1 MLGRVAYWWS
11 YKTLQSPPTG
21 AAINRSRAWRSFFP
35 AVKCVGDLH
44 KHRIICDYHTTYD
57 VVVDGLSTSRLA
69 AYAAPSLSTCCFDL
83 GKMCQQLVG
92 TFGFSA
98 PLSCESCRIS
108 GWRVGSLGNALAN
121 RCMDEL
127 RRFPHLA
134 TPPVAS
140 GKWRLMQLS
149 LTHTHAI
156 SKIITGN

>member
-1 MLGRVAYWWS
+1 MN
-11 YKTLQSPPTG
+11 LQNATISADRGSNPSQPSLTIFLSSG
-21 AAINRSRAWRSFFP
+21 KNGW
-35 AVKCVGDLH
+35 DLH

-69 AYAAPSLSTCCFDL
+69 ASTAPSLSTCCLDL

-98 PLSCESCRIS
+98 PLSCESSRIS
-108 GWRVGSLGNALAN
+108 GRRVGNLGNALAY
-121 RCMDEL
+121 RCMDAL

-149 LTHTHAI
+149 LTHTHTQ
-156 SKIITGN
+156 SRKL